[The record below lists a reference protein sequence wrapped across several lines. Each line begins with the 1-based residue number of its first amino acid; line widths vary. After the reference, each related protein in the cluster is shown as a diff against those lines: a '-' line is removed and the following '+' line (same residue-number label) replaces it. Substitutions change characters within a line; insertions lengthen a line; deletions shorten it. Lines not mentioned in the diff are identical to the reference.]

1 MCVFISW
8 DAYVEVGL
16 LCAKYFE
23 EPPACFYYSRGNTF
37 FWSVDSHPFENVGSP
52 LRWRHPRAD
61 EQGNVCAFTGNS
73 GIQTLK
79 RGMCVTALSTALRP
93 STSHTF
99 VRRKETE

>member
-8 DAYVEVGL
+8 YAYVEVGL

-37 FWSVDSHPFENVGSP
+37 FWSVDSHPFENVALP

-61 EQGNVCAFTGNS
+61 EQGNVWLCAHRKLWYSDLEKGNV
-73 GIQTLK
+73 LH
-79 RGMCVTALSTALRP
+79 STVHSPEA
-93 STSHTF
+93 
-99 VRRKETE
+99 

>member
-16 LCAKYFE
+16 LCTKYFE

-37 FWSVDSHPFENVGSP
+37 FWSVDSHPFENVASP

-61 EQGNVCAFTGNS
+61 EQGNVWLLAHRNLWYSDLEKG
-73 GIQTLK
+73 K
-79 RGMCVTALSTALRP
+79 VRHSTVHSPDA
-93 STSHTF
+93 
-99 VRRKETE
+99 